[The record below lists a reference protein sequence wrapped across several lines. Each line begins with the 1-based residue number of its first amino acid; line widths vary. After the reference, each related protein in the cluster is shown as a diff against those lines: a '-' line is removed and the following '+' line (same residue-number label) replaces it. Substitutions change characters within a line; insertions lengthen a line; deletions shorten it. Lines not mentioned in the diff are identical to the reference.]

1 MALLEHSLLDD
12 SPRYSIVLLDLAM
25 PQQDGLDL
33 ARTIRSRPEWAGLR
47 LLMLTSVTA
56 VDRARYAWVFAQSAV
71 ATDAT
76 AGWLVALA
84 ACTLFVAYLGAVARL
99 EQARRERREKVRYL
113 PAIEA
118 PTQRVEPPAAARDSV
133 ARPG

>member
-1 MALLEHSLLDD
+1 MLFRSAAPGVGAPVGPDLPIAGVARPFAVRPHPALAARRRRRTVLTVLGAIAAITLL
-12 SPRYSIVLLDLAM
+12 V
-25 PQQDGLDL
+25 
-33 ARTIRSRPEWAGLR
+33 
-47 LLMLTSVTA
+47 
-56 VDRARYAWVFAQSAV
+56 AV